1 MNLKGVLIIK
11 KRITMLFLL
20 VFAGVTVLTGRLFF
34 IQVIRAGYYQ
44 QIAEDQRL
52 RDIPLQPKRGIIF
65 DRNHRPLAMSFNA
78 DCIYAIPA
86 QVREAKETAKTVAG
100 ILNMPE
106 KRVYSLL
113 TRNLS
118 FVWLKMKATP
128 EEADLIRRARL
139 PGIKV
144 IPKAQ
149 RFYPQGKLAAQVLGF
164 VGIDN
169 QGLEG
174 LERYYD
180 AHLRGIPGSQQ
191 AEFDSRGQ
199 SIPLGERRYIPPQD
213 GSSIVLTIDE
223 RIQHI
228 AERELE
234 KAVLEQGAKRG
245 TIIVMDPMN
254 GEILAMASFPGF
266 DPNSYQEY
274 PAALWRNW
282 AVTDQYE
289 PGSTFKILTAAAALE
304 EGIVRRNSVFFDP
317 GYIMVDKARLSCW
330 RAGGHGRQT
339 FLEATENSCN
349 PVFATLALRLGKE
362 KLYSY
367 LEAFGFGSRSGID
380 FPGEGRGIVP
390 PLARVKNVE
399 LATIGFGQG
408 ISVTPLQLLQAL
420 SVIANGGCLLQPR
433 LVREVRSPGG
443 EVVEKY
449 EKKVIRRVI
458 SQETAKETALLLESV
473 VEHGSGN
480 RAQIPG
486 YRVAGK
492 TGTAQKP
499 VGGIYGAERVA
510 SFLGFSPVENPRV
523 AVIVILDEPQGLV
536 KYGGVIAAPVFA
548 AVVRDILYYLGV
560 PPEVPQKQSTGPEAL
575 ARDETTLRSVPN
587 LLRLTRAEA
596 RKILTRANLSWRE
609 LGEGDYVMEQN
620 PKAGAMV
627 PPGTTILL
635 YYNEKAK
642 YNVKNEPLVLVP
654 DLTGLSVE
662 KAGKVLQKMG
672 LKMVPHGAGLAV
684 KQIPAAGTRLG
695 LGMTVNVYFLEA
707 GM

>member
-1 MNLKGVLIIK
+1 MNLKGTMILK
-11 KRITMLFLL
+11 RRITILFLL
-20 VFAGVTVLTGRLFF
+20 IFAGVFVLTGRLFF
-34 IQVIRAGYYQ
+34 IQVIRAEYYQ
-44 QIAEDQRL
+44 RIAEDQRL
-52 RDIPLQPKRGIIF
+52 RDIPLQSKRGVIF
-65 DRNHRPLAMSFNA
+65 DRNHRPLAISFNT

-86 QVREAKETAKTVAG
+86 QVKEAKETAKTVAG

-106 KRVYSLL
+106 KRVYNLL

-118 FVWLKMKATP
+118 FVWLKMKAGP
-128 EEADLIRRARL
+128 EEADLIHQARL

-149 RFYPQGKLAAQVLGF
+149 RFYPQSKLAAQVLGI

-174 LERYYD
+174 LEKFYD
-180 AHLRGIPGSQQ
+180 PHLRGIPGSQQ

-199 SIPLGERRYIPPQD
+199 SIPLGERRYISPRD
-213 GSSIVLTIDE
+213 GLSLVLTIDE

-234 KAVLEQGAKRG
+234 KAVLGQGAKRG

-266 DPNSYQEY
+266 DPNNYQEY
-274 PAALWRNW
+274 PATLWRNW
-282 AVTDQYE
+282 PVTDQYE
-289 PGSTFKILTAAAALE
+289 PGSTFKIVTAAAALE
-304 EGIVRRNSVFFDP
+304 EGIVRRNSEFFDP
-317 GYIMVDKARLSCW
+317 GFIMVDKTRLSCW

-362 KLYSY
+362 KFFQY

-380 FPGEGRGIVP
+380 FPGEARGIVP
-390 PLARVKNVE
+390 RLSRVKNVE

-408 ISVTPLQLLQAL
+408 ISITPLQLLQAL
-420 SVIANGGCLLQPR
+420 SVIANGGYLLQPR
-433 LVREVRSPGG
+433 LVREVRSLDK

-449 EKKVIRRVI
+449 DKRVIRRVL
-458 SQETAKETALLLESV
+458 SQETAKETALILESV
-473 VEHGSGN
+473 VTHGSGN

-499 VGGIYGAERVA
+499 VGGAYGTERVA
-510 SFLGFSPVENPRV
+510 SFLGFAPVENPRV
-523 AVIVILDEPQGLV
+523 AVSVILDEPQGPV
-536 KYGGVIAAPVFA
+536 KYGGVIAAPAFA
-548 AVVRDILYYLGV
+548 AVVRDTLYYLGV
-560 PPEVPQKQSTGPEAL
+560 PSEVPQNQSAGPESR
-575 ARDETTLRSVPN
+575 ARDEATLRSVPN
-587 LLRLTRAEA
+587 LLRLTREEA
-596 RKILTRANLSWRE
+596 KRILSRTNLAWRE

-627 PPGTTILL
+627 PPGTTIIL
-635 YYNEKAK
+635 YYNERAK
-642 YNVKNEPLVLVP
+642 FNINDEPLVLVP

-662 KAGKVLQKMG
+662 RAEKVLQEMS
-672 LKMVPHGAGLAV
+672 LKMIAHGSGLAV
-684 KQIPAAGTRLG
+684 KQIPAAGTRLS
-695 LGMTVNVYFLEA
+695 LGMTVTVYFLEA
-707 GM
+707 GL

>member
-1 MNLKGVLIIK
+1 
-11 KRITMLFLL
+11 
-20 VFAGVTVLTGRLFF
+20 
-34 IQVIRAGYYQ
+34 
-44 QIAEDQRL
+44 
-52 RDIPLQPKRGIIF
+52 
-65 DRNHRPLAMSFNA
+65 
-78 DCIYAIPA
+78 
-86 QVREAKETAKTVAG
+86 
-100 ILNMPE
+100 
-106 KRVYSLL
+106 
-113 TRNLS
+113 
-118 FVWLKMKATP
+118 MKAGP
-128 EEADLIRRARL
+128 EEVELIHQAR
-139 PGIKV
+139 PQGINV
-144 IPKAQ
+144 IPIAQ
-149 RFYPQGKLAAQVLGF
+149 RFGPQSKLAAHVLGI

-169 QGLEG
+169 QGLER
-174 LERYYD
+174 LPPFYD
-180 AHLRGIPGSQQ
+180 ARLRGVPGSQQ

-266 DPNSYQEY
+266 DPNNYQEY
-274 PAALWRNW
+274 PATLWRNW
-282 AVTDQYE
+282 PVTDQYE

-304 EGIVRRNSVFFDP
+304 EGIVRRNSEFFDP
-317 GYIMVDKARLSCW
+317 GYIMVDKTRLSCW

-362 KLYSY
+362 KFFSY
-367 LEAFGFGSRSGID
+367 LEAFGFGARSGID

-399 LATIGFGQG
+399 LATFGFGQG
-408 ISVTPLQLLQAL
+408 ISVTPLQLIQAL
-420 SVIANGGCLLQPR
+420 SVIANGGYFLQPR
-433 LVREVRSPGG
+433 LVREVRSPEGK
-443 EVVEKY
+443 VVEKY
-449 EKKVIRRVI
+449 EKKVIRRVL

-473 VEHGSGN
+473 VKHGSGN

-499 VGGIYGAERVA
+499 VGGAYGAERVA

-523 AVIVILDEPQGLV
+523 AAVVIFDEPQGPV

-548 AVVRDILYYLGV
+548 AVVRDTLYYLGV
-560 PPEVPQKQSTGPEAL
+560 PPSTPETSASEYEAAL
-575 ARDETTLRSVPN
+575 KPVPN
-587 LLRLTRAEA
+587 LLRLSREEA
-596 RKILTRANLSWRE
+596 KQILSRSGLAWRE
-609 LGEGDYVMEQN
+609 LGTGDYVMEQN
-620 PKAGAMV
+620 PKAGTMV
-627 PPGTTILL
+627 PLKTTILL
-635 YYNEKAK
+635 YYDEKAK
-642 YNVKNEPLVLVP
+642 YNVEESLVLIP

-662 KAGKVLQKMG
+662 KVENILQEIG
-672 LKMVPHGAGLAV
+672 LTLATHGTGLAV
-684 KQIPAAGTRLG
+684 EQIPAPGTRLSP
-695 LGMTVNVYFLEA
+695 GMTVTVYFLEA
-707 GM
+707 GF